1 MYLPNLSQR
10 FQILSSEWSQFFHIL
25 SLNFLPLHFRKFL
38 TFPYAPHN
46 RKKYYHAPL
55 ILLGTLPISKSIT
68 NKQYF
73 TYRKHEI
80 TFETILERHRKSG
93 EDSSSGRRSFVI
105 FYLAKQRFFII
116 FSPGW
121 RFFVFSPSGRRIFVV
136 FSIHFF
142 GSLVQ
147 TGWSKQSKILEGVK
161 KTKLFLIFIFSF

>member
-46 RKKYYHAPL
+46 RKNYYHAPL

-80 TFETILERHRKSG
+80 TFETVLERHRKSG

-105 FYLAKQRFFII
+105 FYLAKQRFFVI
-116 FSPGW
+116 FFAWMKILCFFSVRTKNLR
-121 RFFVFSPSGRRIFVV
+121 RFFNPLFWFPCTDG
-136 FSIHFF
+136 
-142 GSLVQ
+142 
-147 TGWSKQSKILEGVK
+147 LE
-161 KTKLFLIFIFSF
+161 